1 MYKFIYE
8 QPKIYSTV
16 KSVTMEVSDGASV
29 FEMLEAFKE
38 FLNGTG
44 YRITGEIDIIED
56 NTPKLDDLPDTEE
69 PKCDTKQ

>member
-8 QPKIYSTV
+8 QPEMHAEYSAV
-16 KSVTMEVSDGASV
+16 KNVVMEVADEASV

-44 YRITGEIDIIED
+44 YRITGEIDIIE
-56 NTPKLDDLPDTEE
+56 PDTEE
-69 PKCDTKQ
+69 WK